1 MPPHDP
7 AHPERAHP
15 EAAGWV
21 LGVLDPGDAVRF
33 AAHLESCPGCRA
45 AVAELAP
52 AAGML
57 RAAAPAGLPPPDL
70 QARTLARVRQA
81 AAETRPDRAP
91 ARRARWR
98 RWNAR
103 MLTLAAAVVI
113 AVGVGVG
120 LLVSQTGGGLSFT
133 IPLHSS
139 AGQAA
144 AGQAVAHQADGG
156 WSIQLTVAHLPD
168 LGPGRFYECWYAGP
182 GSRPGH
188 PRLITAGTFTVGRSG
203 TATVQMWSAADPRT
217 FPVMQITAEA
227 AGDGGQH
234 GHVILT
240 GTPTS

>member
-1 MPPHDP
+1 V
-7 AHPERAHP
+7 HP

-33 AAHLESCPGCRA
+33 AAHLESCPDCRA

-57 RAAAPAGLPPPDL
+57 RAAAPADLPPPDL

-81 AAETRPDRAP
+81 AAETRPDREP

-120 LLVSQTGGGLSFT
+120 LLVSQTRGGLSFT
-133 IPLHSS
+133 YPLHPS

-156 WSIQLTVAHLPD
+156 WSIQLTVRHLPD
-168 LGPGRFYECWYAGP
+168 LGPGRFYECWYT
-182 GSRPGH
+182 GSDGRPGH
-188 PRLITAGTFTVGRSG
+188 PQLITAGTFTVGGSG

-217 FPVMQITAEA
+217 FPTMQITAET
-227 AGDGGQH
+227 AGDGSQH
-234 GHVILT
+234 GQIILA
-240 GTPTS
+240 GTAVS